1 MQDSEGRALWDMTWH
16 KAHSISSGLSPQLL
30 VSSGLEK
37 QPPRGPAP
45 SSPSQAAPQGPP
57 ATPVQNPPNS
67 IEGAGR
73 STPQAAAGN
82 LDAHVDIQRVYS
94 SQPPF
99 GAQQEGNGSSASVQ
113 GSSFPP
119 ESVAQPERPS
129 EAFKSASDHPAQ
141 LASSQPGVEGG
152 NPSFNADTA
161 QQGAGQQEGTSGN
174 PDSAQ
179 NPGQLSSQYGQ
190 NPNQQIGGPPQLG
203 RLSPPGKL
211 NFAGMA
217 SEPSSH
223 KLSALEERYATG
235 MPVTADEAF
244 NRALQQQHHRQGSW
258 GSNTS
263 VSSLTGPAA
272 SGAAAEAAS
281 GPVTDNVS
289 SSRLLATIHSG
300 IPSTDD
306 DGPLFAELHKLVAE
320 EESEGMVSGVSGQDA
335 SALGLQGSREEGQHE
350 DNVNL
355 NQVSSIKTWLCIY
368 TAGACYQVAVG

>member
-1 MQDSEGRALWDMTWH
+1 MTWH

-45 SSPSQAAPQGPP
+45 SSPSQAAPQGLP
-57 ATPVQNPPNS
+57 ATPIQNPPS
-67 IEGAGR
+67 STEAAGQ

-82 LDAHVDIQRVYS
+82 VDANVDIQRVYS
-94 SQPPF
+94 SQPPL
-99 GAQQEGNGSSASVQ
+99 GTQQEGRDGSSAPVQ

-119 ESVAQPERPS
+119 ESGAQPERPS
-129 EAFKSASDHPAQ
+129 EAFRSASEHPGQ
-141 LASSQPGVEGG
+141 SASSQPGVEGG
-152 NPSFNADTA
+152 NPSYNADTA
-161 QQGAGQQEGTSGN
+161 QQGTGQQQPSSGTS
-174 PDSAQ
+174 DSGQ
-179 NPGQLSSQYGQ
+179 NPGQFSSQYSQ
-190 NPNQQIGGPPQLG
+190 NPNHQMGGPPQLG

-211 NFAGMA
+211 SFAGM
-217 SEPSSH
+217 STEPSSH
-223 KLSALEERYATG
+223 KLSALEGRYATG
-235 MPVTADEAF
+235 VPVTADEAF

-272 SGAAAEAAS
+272 SGAAAGAAS

-320 EESEGMVSGVSGQDA
+320 EESEGGLSQSGQGLGQDA
-335 SALGLQGSREEGQHE
+335 SAQGVQGSRQEGQHE
-350 DNVNL
+350 NNVDL
-355 NQVSSIKTWLCIY
+355 NQVSSPDTTMHLHH
-368 TAGACYQVAVG
+368 

>member
-30 VSSGLEK
+30 VSSGIEK
-37 QPPRGPAP
+37 QPPKGPAP

-57 ATPVQNPPNS
+57 ATPIQNPPTS

-73 STPQAAAGN
+73 STSQAAAGN
-82 LDAHVDIQRVYS
+82 LDAIVDIQRVYS
-94 SQPPF
+94 SQPPL
-99 GAQQEGNGSSASVQ
+99 GAQQESGNGSSAPVQ

-119 ESVAQPERPS
+119 ESGAQPERPS
-129 EAFKSASDHPAQ
+129 EAFRSASDHPAQ
-141 LASSQPGVEGG
+141 SASSQPGVEGE
-152 NPSFNADTA
+152 NPSYNAESA
-161 QQGAGQQEGTSGN
+161 QQGIGQQEATSGRS
-174 PDSAQ
+174 DSSQ
-179 NPGQLSSQYGQ
+179 NPGQFSSQYSQ

-320 EESEGMVSGVSGQDA
+320 EESEGGVPGQDA
-335 SALGLQGSREEGQHE
+335 SALGLQGTRQEGQHE
-350 DNVNL
+350 NEVNL
-355 NQVSSIKTWLCIY
+355 NQVSSVQMWLCIY
-368 TAGACYQVAVG
+368 TADACCRIAAG

>member
-1 MQDSEGRALWDMTWH
+1 MTWH

-45 SSPSQAAPQGPP
+45 SSPGQAAPQGPP
-57 ATPVQNPPNS
+57 ATPIQNPPTS

-82 LDAHVDIQRVYS
+82 LNANVDIQRVYS
-94 SQPPF
+94 SQPPL
-99 GAQQEGNGSSASVQ
+99 GAQQEGGSVSSAPVQ

-119 ESVAQPERPS
+119 ESGAQPERQP
-129 EAFKSASDHPAQ
+129 EAVRSASDHPAQ
-141 LASSQPGVEGG
+141 SASSQPGVEGG
-152 NPSFNADTA
+152 NPSYNADTA
-161 QQGAGQQEGTSGN
+161 QQGTGQQEATPGRS
-174 PDSAQ
+174 DSDQ
-179 NPGQLSSQYGQ
+179 NPGQFSSQYSQ
-190 NPNQQIGGPPQLG
+190 NLNYQVGGPPQLG

-211 NFAGMA
+211 SFAGMA

-235 MPVTADEAF
+235 VPVTADEAF
-244 NRALQQQHHRQGSW
+244 NRALQQQHRRQGSW

-281 GPVTDNVS
+281 GPVVDNVS

-320 EESEGMVSGVSGQDA
+320 EELGGGVSGQDA
-335 SALGLQGSREEGQHE
+335 SALGLQGSRQEGQDE
-350 DNVNL
+350 NSVNL
-355 NQVSSIKTWLCIY
+355 NQVSSVQIASCIN
-368 TAGACYQVAVG
+368 TADACCQIALID

>member
-57 ATPVQNPPNS
+57 ATPVQNPPTS

-82 LDAHVDIQRVYS
+82 LDMIVDTQRVYS
-94 SQPPF
+94 SQPPL
-99 GAQQEGNGSSASVQ
+99 GAQQEGGNGSSAPVQ
-113 GSSFPP
+113 GSSSFAP
-119 ESVAQPERPS
+119 ESGAQPERPS
-129 EAFKSASDHPAQ
+129 EAFRSASDHPAQ
-141 LASSQPGVEGG
+141 SASSQPGIEGG
-152 NPSFNADTA
+152 DPSYNADSA
-161 QQGAGQQEGTSGN
+161 QQGTGQQEATSGRS
-174 PDSAQ
+174 DSGQ
-179 NPGQLSSQYGQ
+179 NPGQFSSQYSQ

-281 GPVTDNVS
+281 RPVTDNVS

-320 EESEGMVSGVSGQDA
+320 EESEVGVSGQDA
-335 SALGLQGSREEGQHE
+335 SALGLQGTREEGQHE
-350 DNVNL
+350 NNLDL
-355 NQVSSIKTWLCIY
+355 NQVSSIQIGLCIY
-368 TAGACYQVAVG
+368 TADACCQTAVG